1 MTVEVNCWQM
11 VAPDRP
17 MERSARSLDPTAL
30 EGDQVVVEVAGCGVC
45 HTDLG
50 FIYDGVRTRHELP
63 LCLGHEISGRVVHA
77 GADGRNLV
85 GRAVVVPAVI
95 PCGDCPPCRAGRG
108 AVCGSQFFPGND
120 DHGGF
125 ASHVIT
131 PSRGL
136 CLVDED
142 KLAASDLD
150 LADLSVVADAVST
163 PFQALVNANL
173 RAGDV
178 AIFVGVGGVGAF
190 GAQLANAMGAH
201 VAAIDIDEERLERVA
216 PYGVERTIRS
226 GDDPRAIKASLR
238 VWAKEQGY
246 PSTGWK
252 IFETSGHPGGQ
263 ALAYSLLGYDAHL
276 GVVGYTRAKIEVR
289 LSNLMAFDA
298 TVRGT
303 WGCLPEHYP
312 AVLEYVLN
320 GDVELRRFV
329 ERCAS
334 PRRRRGVVPRCSR
347 VQRTGLRVVAA
358 GRRCRSWRALRAATC
373 WCATWP
379 RGVMRRDEPS
389 EPFRSGFS

>member
-1 MTVEVNCWQM
+1 MQEDDRDATPFELLEQEHLIR
-11 VAPDRP
+11 VAPGQP
-17 MERSARSLDPTAL
+17 
-30 EGDQVVVEVAGCGVC
+30 V
-45 HTDLG
+45 
-50 FIYDGVRTRHELP
+50 
-63 LCLGHEISGRVVHA
+63 
-77 GADGRNLV
+77 
-85 GRAVVVPAVI
+85 
-95 PCGDCPPCRAGRG
+95 
-108 AVCGSQFFPGND
+108 
-120 DHGGF
+120 GF

-329 ERCAS
+329 ERRPMS
-334 PRRRRGVVPRCSR
+334 
-347 VQRTGLRVVAA
+347 QINETFE
-358 GRRCRSWRALRAATC
+358 ALRSHTLKLRPVLVPDFDGAKT
-373 WCATWP
+373 
-379 RGVMRRDEPS
+379 
-389 EPFRSGFS
+389 